1 MAKSKLSERQRRM
14 IDFIGQ
20 FSRER
25 GYPPTIRQIG
35 ENVGIS
41 STSVVNY
48 NLKKLEKDGYLTR
61 DLKVSRGVRLVDA
74 PGNKMPRPGD
84 LVSVPMSGFI
94 FASMPTLVGD
104 TPQTATDEVIELTRD
119 MLPDTADLFALRVK
133 GDSMIDAMV
142 NDGDIVVMKKVDQAR
157 NGEMVAV
164 WLNDRNETTLKKFYL
179 ENGRVR
185 LQPANPTMSPIMVD
199 DPSTVEVQG
208 KVVLVLRQLN

>member
-20 FSRER
+20 FARER

-48 NLKKLEKDGYLTR
+48 NLKKLEKDGYLAR
-61 DLKVSRGVRLVDA
+61 DLKVSRGVRLVDGSVNKA
-74 PGNKMPRPGD
+74 PRAGE

-119 MLPDTADLFALRVK
+119 MLPDSADLFALRVK

-142 NDGDIVVMKKVDQAR
+142 NVIA
-157 NGEMVAV
+157 A
-164 WLNDRNETTLKKFYL
+164 
-179 ENGRVR
+179 
-185 LQPANPTMSPIMVD
+185 PA
-199 DPSTVEVQG
+199 
-208 KVVLVLRQLN
+208 